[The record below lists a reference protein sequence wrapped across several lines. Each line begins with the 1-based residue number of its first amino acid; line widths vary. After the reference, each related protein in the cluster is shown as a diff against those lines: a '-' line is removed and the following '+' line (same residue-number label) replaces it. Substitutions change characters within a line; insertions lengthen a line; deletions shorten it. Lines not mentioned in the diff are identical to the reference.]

1 MTPKRRRYRHFV
13 KQGLEQGTR
22 PELQGGGLIKSA
34 GGKKA
39 ALLGRKKEDRELSDE
54 RILGSGDFVDQVLK
68 DADDLA
74 ERKNKN
80 RIKISEL
87 ISRVCQELKL
97 VEDEIYSCSRKR
109 IVSRARCII
118 SFLAVM
124 EMGYKTTEVARG
136 LTVGQPNISRA
147 VEKGRRLISEEK
159 NIKENVLYKA

>member
-1 MTPKRRRYRHFV
+1 MQYQVISVARPQ
-13 KQGLEQGTR
+13 KQ
-22 PELQGGGLIKSA
+22 
-34 GGKKA
+34 
-39 ALLGRKKEDRELSDE
+39 
-54 RILGSGDFVDQVLK
+54 LGSGDFVDQVLK
-68 DADDLA
+68 DADNLA

-80 RIKISEL
+80 RIKLSEL

-118 SFLAVM
+118 SFLAVR

-159 NIKENVLYKA
+159 NIKENVLIQSIKA